1 MTLSEQ
7 YRGAAAH
14 LNTIA
19 EQLRTQPANPAL
31 GTNLTRIFDELTASE
46 PSHSIRQA
54 LAGLAQNLVSAA
66 EPEKLHHAAVQL
78 NHVADNYDSLQAQQ
92 RNLWA

>member
-19 EQLRTQPANPAL
+19 EQLTTEQADPNL
-31 GTNLTRIFDELTASE
+31 GANLTRVFDELTASE

-54 LAGLAQNLVSAA
+54 LAGLAQNLVSPAD
-66 EPEKLHHAAVQL
+66 PEKLRHAAIQL
-78 NHVADNYDSLQAQQ
+78 NRVADNYDSLQAQQ
-92 RNLWA
+92 RNLWS